1 MPQTKTPSRRKKSSR
16 KKRPKA
22 RRSTIDDNG
31 RQPSLLEQSG
41 IYVARNYM
49 KLIKK
54 YPGEYIVT
62 LGNRVL
68 AHGTDFHEVNE
79 RGVQKAGDDA
89 MSAVI
94 DFIPE
99 SIEDACLV

>member
-1 MPQTKTPSRRKKSSR
+1 MPQTKAPAKRKKSPS
-16 KKRPKA
+16 KKRA
-22 RRSTIDDNG
+22 RTRRSTADDNG
-31 RQPSLLEQSG
+31 RQPGLLEQSG

-49 KLIKK
+49 KFIKK

-68 AHGTDFHEVNE
+68 AHGTDLDDVEE
-79 RGVQKAGDDA
+79 RAIQKAGDDA
-89 MSAVI
+89 MSAVL

-99 SIEDACLV
+99 SIEDACLI